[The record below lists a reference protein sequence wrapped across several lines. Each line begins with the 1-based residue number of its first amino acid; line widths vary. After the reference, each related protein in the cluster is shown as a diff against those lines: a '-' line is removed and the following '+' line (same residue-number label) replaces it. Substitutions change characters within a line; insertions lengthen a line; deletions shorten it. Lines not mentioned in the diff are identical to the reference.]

1 MADYEVSKVMWMA
14 IVVALAA
21 SIFIIAKPEIKSL
34 AEGTF
39 DNIKHLVDGTNTA
52 TDPPVENPSTN
63 SNDYDTTANFA
74 ENGTFAMKEDG
85 TAVLWATDPD
95 KPVVV
100 KDWATTYG
108 EGEGTPSGKTANN
121 EKLTSLTI
129 ASSVKV
135 EGNAMALFSSN
146 PNLKTINGLDK
157 VDVSSVT
164 SMTMMFA
171 ANNKLKALDVSTWD
185 TSNVTDFSVAFG
197 VGLQSD
203 SSAPHSE
210 LTSLKLGNMNTS
222 KGTKFGSM
230 FNGLTNLQN
239 FTAWQKLD
247 YSHAQ
252 GDLMGMGGFLSST
265 TITDVDLTNVKL
277 PKELH
282 AQSMFAIMPNVKSIK
297 FGQPI
302 KFTSLSGAFISN
314 PNLEVLDLSGT
325 DVSAVSKSDA
335 NTMLSDNKLKTF
347 NVPYTDAIS
356 EGLAMNRHFDKALLD
371 AYNAQ
376 K

>member
-14 IVVALAA
+14 IVVALAT
-21 SIFIIAKPEIKSL
+21 SIFIIAKPELKSL

-52 TDPPVENPSTN
+52 TNPPVEAPSTN
-63 SNDYDTTANFA
+63 PKDYDTTANFA
-74 ENGTFAMKEDG
+74 ENGTFAMKADG
-85 TAVLWATDPD
+85 TAVLWATDPN

-100 KDWATTYG
+100 KDWLTTYG

-129 ASSVKV
+129 ASPVKF
-135 EGNAMALFSSN
+135 EGNAMMLFSSN
-146 PNLKTINGLDK
+146 PNLKAINGLDK
-157 VDVSSVT
+157 VDVSEAT
-164 SMTMMFA
+164 SLNMIFA
-171 ANNKLKALDVSTWD
+171 VNDKLKALDVSTWD
-185 TSNVTDFSVAFG
+185 TSNVTDFSMAFA
-197 VGLQSD
+197 VGAQSD
-203 SSAPHSE
+203 SSASHSE
-210 LTSLKLGNMNTS
+210 LTSLKLGNLNTS

-230 FNGLTNLQN
+230 FNGLTSLQN
-239 FTAWQKLD
+239 FTEWQKLD
-247 YSHAQ
+247 YSHAE
-252 GDLMGMGGFLSST
+252 GNLMGMGGFLTNT
-265 TITDVDLTNVKL
+265 TVTDVDLTNVKL

-282 AQSMFAIMPNVKSIK
+282 AQSMFAIMPNLKTLK

-302 KFTSLSGAFISN
+302 KFTSLSGAFIIT

-325 DVSAVSKSDA
+325 DVSVVSKSDA
-335 NTMLSDNKLKTF
+335 STMLSANKLKTF

-356 EGLAMNRHFDKALLD
+356 EGLAMNSNIDKSILD